1 MIIKDKDFSTGT
13 VLDGDKISSHHAQL
27 VTNIQQEAY
36 AIREFSDNGFTKDR
50 TMRQIGHI
58 PALDAARLQVERPG
72 IFAHEEIMNEW
83 LKSKEGEK
91 YLTVKRNSF

>member
-1 MIIKDKDFSTGT
+1 MLIKDKDFLRETT
-13 VLDGDKISSHHAQL
+13 IKGDTYSHHHAQL
-27 VTNIQQEAY
+27 VTNIQKEAY
-36 AIREFSDNGFTKDR
+36 AIREHSDNGFTKDR

-83 LKSKEGEK
+83 LKSEEGEK

>member
-1 MIIKDKDFSTGT
+1 MIKDKDFLTGT
-13 VLDGDKISSHHAQL
+13 VFKDDKVSNHHSQL
-27 VTNIQQEAY
+27 VTNIQEEAY
-36 AIREFSDNGFTKDR
+36 AIREHSDNGFTKDR

-83 LKSKEGEK
+83 LKSEEGQK
-91 YLTVKRNSF
+91 YCTVKRNSF